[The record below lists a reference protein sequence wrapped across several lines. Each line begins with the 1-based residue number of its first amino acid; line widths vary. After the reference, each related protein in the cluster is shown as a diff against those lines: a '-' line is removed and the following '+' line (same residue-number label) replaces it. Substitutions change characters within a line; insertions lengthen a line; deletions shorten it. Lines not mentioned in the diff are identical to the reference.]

1 MKRLIGIV
9 AIVFLVGAIAVPLM
23 AYGPGDGRGGYM
35 MSGRDGNTNYGPYNR
50 GYNDNLTT
58 EQREQL
64 DALNKKFFDE
74 TTQLRNDIWDKRTE
88 LDNVLN
94 TTNPDMEKAKAI
106 QNEISDIQAKLAEKR
121 IEFQVEAQKINPNAR
136 YSGGAYGRG
145 MTDYGPRGG
154 MRGGYVGPGACWR

>member
-9 AIVFLVGAIAVPLM
+9 AIVLLVGAIAVPLM
-23 AYGPGDGRGGYM
+23 AYGPGGGRGGYM
-35 MSGRDGNTNYGPYNR
+35 MSGRDGNTNYGPSNR

-74 TTQLRNDIWDKRTE
+74 TAQLRNDLWTKGTE

-94 TTNPDMEKAKAI
+94 AADPDMEKAKAI
-106 QNEISDIQAKLAEKR
+106 QSEMSDIQAKLAEKR
-121 IEFQVEAQKINPNAR
+121 VEFQVEAQKINPNAR
-136 YSGGAYGRG
+136 YGGGYGRG
-145 MTDYGPRGG
+145 MMDNGARGG
-154 MRGGYVGPGACWR
+154 MRSGTFGPGACWR